1 MVAHWGMSEVIGPVA
16 FRQGEEHPFLGKEIH
31 EQRKFSEETA
41 HVIDREV
48 QRFLTSAQER
58 ATQLLSEH
66 RDDLDRLARALLD
79 HESLGQTEL
88 KQLLGERAGKNGEPT
103 SDLKLPYPSSV
114 TP

>member
-41 HVIDREV
+41 HIIDQEV
-48 QRFLTSAQER
+48 QRFLTIAQER
-58 ATQLLSEH
+58 AVNILSEH
-66 RDDLDRLARALLD
+66 RDDLDRLAHALLE
-79 HESLGQTEL
+79 HESLGQTGT
-88 KQLLGERAGKNGEPT
+88 QGTFRRGAGKSDQAPA
-103 SDLKLPYPSSV
+103 DLKLPYPSSV